1 MTAVQFIPGSSVAE
15 YLSLLRR
22 KNPLIHCVTNEVVQE
37 ITANVLL
44 AAGASPAMVVGE
56 GEAEDFV
63 GICDGLSIN
72 VGTPFSMRVQIMK
85 AAARKAR
92 ELGKPWVLDPVAAG
106 SLVWRD
112 KIIFELMR
120 TGPDVIRGNASEIK
134 FLAGQGSGGKGVDS
148 TDSSDSAVQAAVE
161 LAEHY
166 SSIVVVTGKT
176 DYITDGTTTY
186 SAEGGNPL
194 ITKVV
199 GTGCS
204 LSTLIAAFIS
214 STDNK
219 LEAAAACC
227 AYVKKA
233 SEKAAADSHGPGS
246 FHVAYLD
253 ALYNLKPE
261 DFNA

>member
-1 MTAVQFIPGSSVAE
+1 MTTVQLFPNSSVVE
-15 YLSLLRR
+15 FLSLLRR
-22 KNPLIHCVTNEVVQE
+22 KNPLVHCITNEVVQE

-56 GEAEDFV
+56 GETEDFV
-63 GICDGLSIN
+63 GICDGLSVN

-92 ELGKPWVLDPVAAG
+92 ELGKTWVLDPVAAG

-112 KIIFELMR
+112 KIIFDLMR
-120 TGPDVIRGNASEIK
+120 TGPDIIRGNASEIK
-134 FLAGQGSGGKGVDS
+134 FLSGKGSGGKGVDS
-148 TDSSDSAVQAAVE
+148 TDSSESALNGAVE
-161 LAEHY
+161 LADHY
-166 SSIVVVTGKT
+166 STIVVVTGET
-176 DYITDGTTTY
+176 DFITDGTTTY
-186 SAEGGNPL
+186 SVKGGNPL

-204 LSTLIAAFIS
+204 LSTLIAAFTS
-214 STDNK
+214 CTDKK

-233 SEKAAADSHGPGS
+233 SEKAAAESNGPGS

-261 DFNA
+261 DFND

>member
-1 MTAVQFIPGSSVAE
+1 MD
-15 YLSLLRR
+15 LRSGG
-22 KNPLIHCVTNEVVQE
+22 C
-37 ITANVLL
+37 
-44 AAGASPAMVVGE
+44 GA
-56 GEAEDFV
+56 
-63 GICDGLSIN
+63 
-72 VGTPFSMRVQIMK
+72 
-85 AAARKAR
+85 
-92 ELGKPWVLDPVAAG
+92 
-106 SLVWRD
+106 LVWRD

-148 TDSSDSAVQAAVE
+148 MDSSDSALQAAVE

-166 SSIVVVTGKT
+166 SSIVVVTGRT

-214 STDNK
+214 STDSK

-233 SEKAAADSHGPGS
+233 SEKAASDSKGPGS
-246 FHVAYLD
+246 FHAAYLD